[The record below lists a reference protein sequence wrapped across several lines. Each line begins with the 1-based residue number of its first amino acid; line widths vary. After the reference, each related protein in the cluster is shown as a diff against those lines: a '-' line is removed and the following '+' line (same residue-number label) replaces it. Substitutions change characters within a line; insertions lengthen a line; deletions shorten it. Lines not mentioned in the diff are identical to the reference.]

1 MLETFII
8 AHDTIWD
15 KYGNEV
21 EVKPLEELA
30 INIKKSSSSGRYEF
44 NVVGNGFELYH
55 TSYAWSLVENT
66 PENLRKLQ
74 MIKMNRD
81 FIDELERGNVL
92 IRKQL
97 KNISDFSL
105 D

>member
-1 MLETFII
+1 M
-8 AHDTIWD
+8 IWD

-30 INIKKSSSSGRYEF
+30 INVKKSFGGRYEF

-74 MIKMNRD
+74 LIKMNMD
-81 FIDELERGNVL
+81 LIEELKRGNNL
-92 IRKQL
+92 IRKQY